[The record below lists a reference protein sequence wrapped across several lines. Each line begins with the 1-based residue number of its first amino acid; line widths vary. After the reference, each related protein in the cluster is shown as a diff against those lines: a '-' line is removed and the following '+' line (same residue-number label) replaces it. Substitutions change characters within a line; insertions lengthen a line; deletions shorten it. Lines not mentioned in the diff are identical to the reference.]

1 MTTRKKTTDEIEWVE
16 KTFEEIKDVVR
27 LLMNAAQTHKRAS
40 VLCMGKARA
49 SRLTSPERFNVNVID
64 YFLLSAVSFELI
76 FVSVE
81 QSLRLLFLLLF
92 RLFPKKPNHDLLNL
106 YEELQYRSADEE
118 GICRDIIQEIN
129 VFGQTKN
136 IRPISEDELIACLK
150 RHGSSYM
157 DFKYFHVDIKGKSN
171 RNKSSVLSDRDLDI
185 FFCFAAALICLNI
198 EEMEKR
204 GFGFP
209 FIWPVP
215 ESEMTERLKAL
226 KKRADS
232 AYDISAIVHGK

>member
-1 MTTRKKTTDEIEWVE
+1 MTTRRKTTDETKWIE
-16 KTFEEIKDVVR
+16 KTFEEIEDVVR

-40 VLCMGKARA
+40 VLCMEKARA
-49 SRLTSPERFNVNVID
+49 NRFTNPARFNVID
-64 YFLLSAVSFELI
+64 YFLFSAVSFELI

-106 YEELQYRSADEE
+106 YEKLQDGSASEK
-118 GICRDIIQEIN
+118 GVCRDIIQEIN
-129 VFGQTKN
+129 AFGQTRN

-157 DFKYFHVDIKGKSN
+157 DFKYFHVDTKGKSN

-185 FFCFAAALICLNI
+185 FLCFASALICLNI

-209 FIWPVP
+209 VIWPVT
-215 ESEMTERLKAL
+215 ESEMTERLEAL
-226 KKRADS
+226 KERADN
-232 AYDISAIVHGK
+232 AYYISAAIRDK

>member
-1 MTTRKKTTDEIEWVE
+1 MATRKKTTDEIEWVE

-40 VLCMGKARA
+40 VLCMEKARA
-49 SRLTSPERFNVNVID
+49 NRFTNPERFSAID
-64 YFLLSAVSFELI
+64 YILLSTVSFELI

-106 YEELQYRSADEE
+106 YEKLQDGGTDEKR
-118 GICRDIIQEIN
+118 ICRDIIKEIS

-136 IRPISEDELIACLK
+136 IRPISEDELIDCLK

-157 DFKYFHVDIKGKSN
+157 DFKYFHVDTKGKSN
-171 RNKSSVLSDRDLDI
+171 RDKSSVLSDRDLDI
-185 FFCFAAALICLNI
+185 FFCFASALICLNI

-215 ESEMTERLKAL
+215 ESKMTERLKAL

-232 AYDISAIVHGK
+232 AYRISAISHEK

>member
-1 MTTRKKTTDEIEWVE
+1 MSTRKKTTDEIKWVE

-40 VLCMGKARA
+40 VLCMEKARA
-49 SRLTSPERFNVNVID
+49 NRFTNPERFNVVD
-64 YFLLSAVSFELI
+64 YLLLSAVSFELI

-92 RLFPKKPNHDLLNL
+92 RIFPRNPDHDLHTL
-106 YEELQYRSADEE
+106 YKELQDRDTGEE
-118 GICRDIIQEIN
+118 GISRDIIQEIN
-129 VFGQTKN
+129 GFGQTKN
-136 IRPISEDELIACLK
+136 IRPVSEDELIACLK

-157 DFKYFHVDIKGKSN
+157 DFKYFHVDTKGKSN

-185 FFCFAAALICLNI
+185 FLCFASALICLNI

-226 KKRADS
+226 KERADN
-232 AYDISAIVHGK
+232 AYYISAIFHDK

>member
-1 MTTRKKTTDEIEWVE
+1 MTTLKKTTDEIKWVE

-27 LLMNAAQTHKRAS
+27 LLMNAAQTHKHAS
-40 VLCMGKARA
+40 VLCMEKARA
-49 SRLTSPERFNVNVID
+49 NRFTDTERFSAAD
-64 YFLLSAVSFELI
+64 YMLLSAVSFELI

-106 YEELQYRSADEE
+106 YEELQDGSAGEN

-129 VFGQTKN
+129 AFGQTKN
-136 IRPISEDELIACLK
+136 IRQISEDELIACLK

-157 DFKYFHVDIKGKSN
+157 DFKYFHVDTKGKSN

-185 FFCFAAALICLNI
+185 FFCFASALICLNI

-215 ESEMTERLKAL
+215 ESKMTERLKTL
-226 KKRADS
+226 KGRADN
-232 AYDISAIVHGK
+232 AYSISAIFHDK

>member
-1 MTTRKKTTDEIEWVE
+1 MSTRKKTTNEIEWVE
-16 KTFEEIKDVVR
+16 KTFEEIDDVVR
-27 LLMNAAQTHKRAS
+27 LLMNAAQTHKHAS
-40 VLCMGKARA
+40 VLCMEKACANRF
-49 SRLTSPERFNVNVID
+49 TNPERFSAVD
-64 YFLLSAVSFELI
+64 YMLLSAVSFELI

-81 QSLRLLFLLLF
+81 QALRLLFLLLF

-106 YEELQYRSADEE
+106 YEKLQDWSAGEK

-129 VFGQTKN
+129 AFGQTKN

-157 DFKYFHVDIKGKSN
+157 DFKYFHVDTKGKSN
-171 RNKSSVLSDRDLDI
+171 RNKGSVLSGRDLDI
-185 FFCFAAALICLNI
+185 FLCFASALICLNI

-215 ESEMTERLKAL
+215 ESKMTERLKAL
-226 KKRADS
+226 KERADNEHS
-232 AYDISAIVHGK
+232 ISAIFHDK